1 MTDEAHTEA
10 ATSKIEIPAVARDLA
25 ARAVK
30 SAQERAEALKASAEK
45 ATAQIESGLNTAATT
60 LADASRNV
68 QGAIYDDVKA
78 TLAVVEKIASA
89 KSLAEAAQ
97 IHVQFLGDRSQV
109 GLARMAKANEYVA
122 KALQEAAKTAQ
133 DMGAACA
140 AFQEAVKSKTVA
152 HVGQG
157 ELDTAMT
164 HARTR
169 YTGETEVW
177 DRREQSIDISPL
189 VACSAAFYR
198 WGLLDHSYAV
208 LDSIW

>member
-1 MTDEAHTEA
+1 MA
-10 ATSKIEIPAVARDLA
+10 AKVADL
-25 ARAVK
+25 
-30 SAQERAEALKASAEK
+30 
-45 ATAQIESGLNTAATT
+45 IESRDVAEVALVTT
-60 LADASRNV
+60 G
-68 QGAIYDDVKA
+68 Q
-78 TLAVVEKIASA
+78 
-89 KSLAEAAQ
+89 
-97 IHVQFLGDRSQV
+97 
-109 GLARMAKANEYVA
+109 A
-122 KALQEAAKTAQ
+122 KALQPDLLKAGVLDVVKLTAQ